1 MSSQTALATTRTRPP
16 ARRSAST
23 LANASILP
31 PTTSTGTSRSA
42 RKIGKKAGS
51 GTDGSGSSVG
61 VDIAQDLLQLGNAGA
76 TIRAGAQHRADLGD
90 ARGRSGGDGV
100 AQATDPHPQPPADHP
115 IPTPPSS
122 APPTP
127 P

>member
-61 VDIAQDLLQLGNAGA
+61 GDIAQDLLQLGNAGA
-76 TIRAGAQHRADLGD
+76 TIRAGAQHHADLRD
-90 ARGRSGGDGV
+90 ARGRSRGDGV
-100 AQATDPHPQPPADHP
+100 AQVRVTAAQTRPGHPN
-115 IPTPPSS
+115 
-122 APPTP
+122 
-127 P
+127 